1 MNAKPE
7 FRFFR
12 EDLCDRCGACF
23 ERCPVLE
30 LSKDEA
36 QHEMEALISGDTGA
50 SLVLQRCVTCNAC
63 DFFCPR
69 HANPYGL
76 ILQRYHEAG
85 RAEGLPYM
93 ARFIFP
99 NEPENMWTTT
109 RVLMGEDELS
119 LVNAWEENLEK
130 PRKEVLLT
138 GFYNNLMPYIAQT
151 SLLDELRPAIVGS
164 DSMFGIG
171 EDAYRIGF
179 LEEAQRLGMLAKEK
193 FSGMGVEKMYC
204 FMVVEASM
212 FTDVLPK
219 KFGIDFDFEVELLD
233 TWILDRLKSGKIEVL
248 KKLNLDVTVHDNC
261 CGRYMDG
268 LLPDNTREI
277 MERIGCRVVEMKH
290 TRDNALCCGWAGT
303 VPTLFGPTSGNPLHT
318 LLNLLQSLYLR
329 LQEAE
334 ATGAGVLVVPCPG
347 CCAFLSLIKVL
358 TNSRVDIYLPLELVQ
373 IAAGQTPVHKHEE
386 RAWDILAVTTN
397 LMLKWPF
404 SSRRFFPRPVDTEG
418 PLPEVSRGDAV
429 RIRFFGMLYKSI
441 LVQNRAVRGMIAF
454 AVKKLIS
461 RYRRYL
467 ETKRHRG
474 SGMGFNGR

>member
-1 MNAKPE
+1 MMKE
-7 FRFFR
+7 VYEMSSMSDFRFFR
-12 EDLCDRCGACF
+12 EDLCDRCGTCF

-30 LSKDEA
+30 LSRDEA
-36 QHEMEALISGDTGA
+36 QREIEALISGHTGA

-63 DFFCPR
+63 DFICPR

-76 ILQRYHEAG
+76 ILQRHHEAG

-109 RVLMGEDELS
+109 RVLMEDDELS
-119 LVNAWEENLEK
+119 LVNSWEENLEK

-138 GFYNNLMPYIAQT
+138 GFYNNLMPYITQT

-193 FSGMGVEKMYC
+193 FSRMGVEKMYC

-233 TWILDRLKSGKIEVL
+233 TWILDRLKDGKIGIQ
-248 KKLNLDVTVHDNC
+248 KKLSMDVTIHDNC

-268 LLPDNTREI
+268 ILPDTTREI

-290 TRDNALCCGWAGT
+290 IRDNALCCGWAGT

-358 TNSRVDIYLPLELVQ
+358 TNSKVDIYLPLELVQ
-373 IAAGQTPVHKHEE
+373 MAAGQAPVHKHEK

-404 SSRRFFPRPVDTEG
+404 SSRRFFPRPVDIEG

-429 RIRFFGMLYKSI
+429 RIRFFGMLYRSI
-441 LVQNRAVRGMIAF
+441 LVQNRAARGLIAF
-454 AVKKLIS
+454 AVKKLIN

-467 ETKRHRG
+467 ESQRQR
-474 SGMGFNGR
+474 